1 MWCGFVLGELLKIP
15 DELFM
20 DQDGLLDGLEIQEVL
35 VAELSLLPSIFLL
48 PELLVN
54 IKQTKVV

>member
-1 MWCGFVLGELLKIP
+1 
-15 DELFM
+15 M

-35 VAELSLLPSIFLL
+35 IAELSLLSSIFLL

-54 IKQTKVV
+54 IEQTKVV